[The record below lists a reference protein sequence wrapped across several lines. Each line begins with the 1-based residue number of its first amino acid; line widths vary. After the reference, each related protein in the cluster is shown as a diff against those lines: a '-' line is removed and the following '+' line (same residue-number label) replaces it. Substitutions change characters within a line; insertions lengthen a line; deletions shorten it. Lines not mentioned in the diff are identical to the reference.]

1 MDLKVSYNH
10 TSNKDEAY
18 KAACEQITPD
28 YIEKWNMKADIK
40 YTEPDS
46 IVAEG
51 KGFTLAL
58 NFTDSAVEVTCTL
71 SLMLRPFKGKVLD
84 TVENKLKKHV

>member
-10 TSNKDEAY
+10 TSNQTEAY

-28 YIEKWNMKADIK
+28 YIAKWNMKADIS
-40 YTEPDS
+40 YNEPKS

-51 KGFTLAL
+51 KGFTLTL
-58 NFTDSAVEVTCTL
+58 NFTDSAVEVACKL
-71 SLMLRPFKGKVLD
+71 SLMLKPFKGKVLD